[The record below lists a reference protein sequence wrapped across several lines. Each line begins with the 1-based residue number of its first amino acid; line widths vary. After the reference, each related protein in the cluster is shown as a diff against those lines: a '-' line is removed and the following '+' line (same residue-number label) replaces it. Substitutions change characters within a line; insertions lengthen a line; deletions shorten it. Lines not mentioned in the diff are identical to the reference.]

1 MPETKKALLIIERL
15 DTVGFVDSGSNP
27 DADVLIWKRAPDSHE
42 KGGSDMPFDP
52 KKDLS
57 ADGQTW
63 LEELEKKQKE
73 ALDAAVVKNAE
84 ELEALKARVAELGEG
99 EGEGEGEGDG
109 EGEGEGEGEE
119 EGALAKLRKLLRGEP
134 EPDPVTKGMTAD
146 QLAVH
151 KSQEARIAK
160 AEADAKAA
168 TELANTAIA
177 KAAEERKERQM
188 VEFQK
193 TAETDLSLL
202 QGEPDAKAVLL
213 YAVHDKLDKETAKSV
228 VDMLRA
234 ANSQVQKAAEQLA
247 KEIGSAGGDEDPE
260 SPWNQVLDKAKELR
274 KAQPELYDTDAKAV
288 AKILVDNPKLA
299 VATRPTQAANA
310 DA

>member
-1 MPETKKALLIIERL
+1 MPETEKALLIIERL
-15 DTVGFVDSGSNP
+15 DTVGFVDSGANP
-27 DADVLIWKRAPDSHE
+27 DADVLIWKRVPDSHE

-57 ADGQTW
+57 AEGQTW
-63 LEELEKKQKE
+63 LEDLEKKQKE
-73 ALDAAVVKNAE
+73 ALDAAVAKNAKE
-84 ELEALKARVAELGEG
+84 FEALKAKVAELAEGEGDGDGEG

-109 EGEGEGEGEE
+109 
-119 EGALAKLRKLLRGEP
+119 ALAKLRRLLLGEN

-146 QLAVH
+146 QVAIH
-151 KSQEARIAK
+151 KAQEARIAK
-160 AEADAKAA
+160 AEAEAKAA
-168 TELANTAIA
+168 TDIANTAIA

-188 VEFQK
+188 VEFRK
-193 TAETDLSLL
+193 IAETDLSLL
-202 QGEPDAKAVLL
+202 QGEPDDKSILL
-213 YAVHDKLDKETAKSV
+213 YAVHNKLDKETAKSV

-247 KEIGSAGGDEDPE
+247 KEIGSSGGDSDPE

-274 KAQPELYDTDAKAV
+274 KSQPELYDTDAKAV

-299 VATRPTQAANA
+299 VATRPAQTANA